1 MVILLCCFSIVI
13 FCLIKICQY
22 SVYIKCDLKLL
33 SSKRALINSDRG
45 PFYIDQG
52 CFDSPLGLIGA
63 PLGLIGAPSGLIG
76 APSGLIRF
84 GRISFKLKQGSFNVL
99 SAPISNLDGA
109 LSIEINVISAS
120 NGHLS
125 GSFECDQCFLSYK

>member
-13 FCLIKICQY
+13 LCLIKICQY

-33 SSKRALINSDRG
+33 SSKRALINSNRG

-52 CFDSPLGLIGA
+52 CFDSPL
-63 PLGLIGAPSGLIG
+63 GLIG

-109 LSIEINVISAS
+109 LSIEINVLSAS